1 MLLRRF
7 LDARFSPGVGAMKIP
22 ITGLIQQYKNEYKK
36 LKQQGKRI
44 TWRAYRVDPGDY
56 LLVHFKVPSRTVK
69 DVEYDVCVALAPKDG
84 DKTNNFLDCHV
95 KFFCNA
101 PSFTYTG
108 TAYLFHYLPDP
119 DLGPG
124 GFEEDRFGKSVP
136 VNRITLFESKLDDN
150 AFTQPPVQKNPYQIP
165 MLFDNVVG
173 MALIELTTK
182 VPYFRVR
189 NTAAKITEEKL
200 LEQIKTFGQMTAT
213 RQKQVNIEKR
223 ERERQKEWSKVAE
236 GKVGTTRKGESRIT
250 AANARKISPKK
261 SSGRV
266 SAVSPMKSRNVNKVR
281 SR

>member
-1 MLLRRF
+1 MIMWL
-7 LDARFSPGVGAMKIP
+7 
-22 ITGLIQQYKNEYKK
+22 
-36 LKQQGKRI
+36 
-44 TWRAYRVDPGDY
+44 
-56 LLVHFKVPSRTVK
+56 
-69 DVEYDVCVALAPKDG
+69 
-84 DKTNNFLDCHV
+84 
-95 KFFCNA
+95 
-101 PSFTYTG
+101 
-108 TAYLFHYLPDP
+108 
-119 DLGPG
+119 
-124 GFEEDRFGKSVP
+124 
-136 VNRITLFESKLDDN
+136 
-150 AFTQPPVQKNPYQIP
+150 
-165 MLFDNVVG
+165 G